1 MITVIFWIVILIT
14 LIITAAILNRSIS
27 IAYTI
32 LNKQLIDLNDNFEK
46 FTLDVNKR
54 LDNVEKNTKLN
65 RIDLTAIRDKMK
77 ANKPKVKKTKK
88 E

>member
-1 MITVIFWIVILIT
+1 MITIIFWIVILIALT
-14 LIITAAILNRSIS
+14 IITAILNRSVS

-65 RIDLTAIRDKMK
+65 RVDLTAIRDKMK
-77 ANKPKVKKTKK
+77 ANKPKIKKAKK

>member
-88 E
+88 V

>member
-1 MITVIFWIVILIT
+1 MITIIFWIVILIA
-14 LIITAAILNRSIS
+14 LIIITAILNRSIS

-54 LDNVEKNTKLN
+54 LDDVEKNTKLN
-65 RIDLTAIRDKMK
+65 RVDLTAIRDKMK
-77 ANKPKVKKTKK
+77 ANKPKVKKAKK

>member
-77 ANKPKVKKTKK
+77 ANKPKVKKIKK